1 MSHSDA
7 MTKTN
12 KRFRKFPSKH
22 HLCCRRA
29 AYIKI
34 KFPVSFTICL
44 LAAAWNFFEFQTEKG
59 HRLAKSGDT
68 AEDSNGTRWLGGSVF
83 QYHSTRESWRATP
96 PPLSCKS
103 RIMFDQKM
111 SQMKLSINSAVVGW
125 AEWWQNVQ
133 QSAFIFGNILV
144 CLFPDFSVTADSAF
158 YWSSSLGQPKAC
170 ILHCGWIDRMNSLC
184 NFCRPFAQFYIAI
197 TVLNKW
203 LLHSY
208 IHCNG
213 NGFFLFHIKI
223 INRSDNMQWH
233 TDHALYQSLES
244 KFCFQLVFRV
254 RLTAHLCFFNCFLS
268 NG

>member
-111 SQMKLSINSAVVGW
+111 SQMKLSINSAVVGG
-125 AEWWQNVQ
+125 QNEGEMFNKAH
-133 QSAFIFGNILV
+133 SYLGIFWFAFSPILV
-144 CLFPDFSVTADSAF
+144 SPRIQPFIGVHRWDNPKLAF
-158 YWSSSLGQPKAC
+158 Y
-170 ILHCGWIDRMNSLC
+170 
-184 NFCRPFAQFYIAI
+184 
-197 TVLNKW
+197 TV
-203 LLHSY
+203 
-208 IHCNG
+208 G
-213 NGFFLFHIKI
+213 G
-223 INRSDNMQWH
+223 
-233 TDHALYQSLES
+233 
-244 KFCFQLVFRV
+244 
-254 RLTAHLCFFNCFLS
+254 
-268 NG
+268 